1 MKANASAVFTG
12 RADRKTTIGRAIRWH
27 AVSRFARP
35 AIRDDGHRLIKG
47 TATLLVALLVSTLLW
62 SILFVLPAGAEL
74 SETGPVDPETGFPAW
89 LEDGRGCA
97 WNLVLPT
104 RTVRRMVEDHPH
116 GLLIRG
122 RCRLLVRNVED
133 IE

>member
-97 WNLVLPT
+97 WNSFYLPELSAGWW
-104 RTVRRMVEDHPH
+104 RIILS
-116 GLLIRG
+116 GF
-122 RCRLLVRNVED
+122 
-133 IE
+133 